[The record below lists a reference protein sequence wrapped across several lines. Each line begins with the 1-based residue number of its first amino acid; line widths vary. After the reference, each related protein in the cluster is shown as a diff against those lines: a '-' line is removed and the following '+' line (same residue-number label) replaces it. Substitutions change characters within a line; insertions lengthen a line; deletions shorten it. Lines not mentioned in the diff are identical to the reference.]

1 MRTVRDRLSVAQ
13 TTIVGSHVRVSPGA
27 ATENYPDTARMGRVL
42 VTLTMNALAPLCV
55 APMPAI
61 MQALA
66 FGTVAVNNALR
77 QEFIMA

>member
-1 MRTVRDRLSVAQ
+1 MRTVRDRLSVGL
-13 TTIVGSHVRVSPGA
+13 TTIVGSRARVNPGA
-27 ATENYPDTARMGRVL
+27 AAENFPDTARKGRVR

-61 MQALA
+61 LQALA
-66 FGTVAVNNALR
+66 FRTVAVNNALR